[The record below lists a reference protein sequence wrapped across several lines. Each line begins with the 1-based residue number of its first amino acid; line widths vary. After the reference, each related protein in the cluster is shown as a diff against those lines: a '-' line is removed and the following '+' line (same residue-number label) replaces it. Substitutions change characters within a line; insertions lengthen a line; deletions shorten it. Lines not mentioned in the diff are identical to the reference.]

1 MVGKLGEW
9 RYSLRWCLPHLPSPR
24 GKILMSEVVPAG
36 DPTPASIMDL
46 FVPSSGYAVCI
57 DFLDIRPIKRWTP
70 ERKAQARQRNMRRR
84 IMNAAPLLADELI
97 ARELAARP
105 EYFNGQ

>member
-9 RYSLRWCLPHLPSPR
+9 RYSLRWCLPHIPSPR
-24 GKILMSEVVPAG
+24 GNILLSEVVPAG
-36 DPTPASIMDL
+36 NPTPASIMAL
-46 FVPSSGYAVCI
+46 FVPGSGYAVCI

-84 IMNAAPLLADELI
+84 ITKVAPLFADELI
-97 ARELAARP
+97 ASELAARP